1 MPNFRFRALSHGGEV
16 VSGLVAASSPAEVA
30 RRIKFLRLV
39 PIDIIWAAIER
50 GFRRWI
56 DSVAD
61 FIVALVNRFA
71 SPRALKL
78 VEIEAD
84 EFCLLAPE
92 GRPDGWPAS
101 QRIRIV
107 DGKIVDVV
115 PEPVAT
121 TLRGSRIEITLKP
134 DRFLFRPFELPG
146 RATEF
151 LDGIVRSQIDQLTP
165 WKAAEVVFG
174 WSKPSQA
181 GTDRIIIT
189 VAATD
194 RAFVAPYVQAAAGL
208 GAQSIA
214 VFTNA
219 PEHRAEDDPIK
230 VLEERAAAFSDV
242 RKIRQALITILMAT
256 GAIAAVTVCG
266 SRLVQIN
273 LDAQQAELDFRVSK
287 FRAASGASNGG
298 ASSTL
303 AAAQL
308 TLEKRKH
315 STPPSVIIIEAL
327 SRILPDDTFVTELR
341 IEDNKIQFEGATH
354 DAPSLIRLIEQS
366 GLFTQATFFAP
377 TTRSPSEAVERFHIE
392 ANIQSRVASGS

>member
-1 MPNFRFRALSHGGEV
+1 MKMIKIRTTIEHGF
-16 VSGLVAASSPAEVA
+16 S
-30 RRIKFLRLV
+30 
-39 PIDIIWAAIER
+39 
-50 GFRRWI
+50 RWI

-61 FIVALVNRFA
+61 FIAALFNRFA

-92 GRPDGWPAS
+92 GHPDGWPAS

-107 DGKIVDVV
+107 DGQIVDTV

-165 WKAAEVVFG
+165 WKAAEAVFG
-174 WSKPSQA
+174 WSKPNQI
-181 GTDRIIIT
+181 GPDRIMVT

-194 RAFVAPYVQAAAGL
+194 RALVAPYVQAAAGL

-214 VFTNA
+214 VFTTA
-219 PEHRAEDDPIK
+219 AGYQAEDDPIR
-230 VLEERAAAFSDV
+230 VMEEKTAAFSDV
-242 RKIRQALITILMAT
+242 GKIRQMLITILVAA
-256 GAIAAVTVCG
+256 GAIAAVAVCG
-266 SRLVQIN
+266 SRLVQIS
-273 LDAQQAELDFRVSK
+273 LDAQQAELDVRIAK
-287 FRAASGASNGG
+287 FRAASGAPNSG
-298 ASSTL
+298 ASSSL

-315 STPPSVIIIEAL
+315 GMPPSVIIIEAL

-341 IEDNKIQFEGATH
+341 IEDNKIQLDGATH
-354 DAPSLIRLIEQS
+354 DAPSLIQLIEQS
-366 GLFTQATFFAP
+366 GLFTRATFFAP

-392 ANIQSRVASGS
+392 ALIQSKVALGS